1 MRFSRSRLI
10 SLFSTALVLMVFYL
24 VPEARERVETIL
36 SRNQVESK
44 EEGMSRVTRIVDGDT
59 LVIETG
65 ETVRLIG
72 IDTPESVAPRGIVE
86 CLGKESATFLRELVE
101 GKTVTLERDVSEQ
114 DRYGRLLRYVF
125 LDGALVNE
133 TIVLAGYARAVR
145 YPPDTGRA
153 DQLERA
159 ERVAREK
166 GRGIFDL
173 KLCPQVS
180 N

>member
-1 MRFSRSRLI
+1 MRFSRSQLT
-10 SLFSTALVLMVFYL
+10 SLFSTVLVLMIFSL
-24 VPEARERVETIL
+24 FPEVKEQVETFF
-36 SRNQVESK
+36 SRDQVESV
-44 EEGMSRVTRIVDGDT
+44 ENEMSRVMRVVDGDT

-101 GKTVTLERDVSEQ
+101 GKTVTLERDVSER

-125 LDGALVNE
+125 LDGVLVNE
-133 TIVLAGYARAVR
+133 TLVLVGYARAVR

-159 ERVAREK
+159 EQVAREK